1 MKNNTLLVVFAT
13 AAVMLCSCGSKGN
26 ETSKNDLESHSD
38 NFVRQYRSDTNN
50 EQNSEKTDENE
61 SVYIPDIVDAPD
73 NNPDVAKQKMLDEL
87 NNNATIIKS
96 LCTDAIEDAKKQ
108 KKTSLLDKYKTE
120 QTIKIGEDSSDIIQ
134 HTIYEKGG
142 LYLLNAGEAK
152 IKLKNDYTVEY
163 VYFRANY
170 VTDTTIYGKSS

>member
-1 MKNNTLLVVFAT
+1 MKNKTLLVVFTT
-13 AAVMLCSCGSKGN
+13 AVVMLCSCGSKGT
-26 ETSKNDLESHSD
+26 ETDKDDLGSHSD

-50 EQNSEKTDENE
+50 ETDSEETDKNE

-87 NNNATIIKS
+87 NNNATVIKS
-96 LCTDAIEDAKKQ
+96 LCAEAIEDAKKQ

-120 QTIKIGEDSSDIIQ
+120 QTIKVGEDSSDIIQ
-134 HTIYEKGG
+134 HNIYEKGG

-152 IKLKNDYTVEY
+152 IKLKADYTIEY